1 MHTQIWCLLTT
12 VDSASLARQMA
23 HEAVEAKLAA
33 CVQIEDGITSVY
45 KWKGAAEAAK
55 ESRLLFKLD
64 SSRMDR
70 LRAWL
75 QERHPY
81 DVPEILAWPVPEVNA
96 AYAEWIRE
104 G

>member
-1 MHTQIWCLLTT
+1 MDTQIWCLLTT
-12 VDSASLARQMA
+12 VDSANLARQMA
-23 HEAVEAKLAA
+23 REAVEAKLAA

-45 KWKGAAEAAK
+45 RWKDATESAT

-64 SSRMDR
+64 SAKMEP

-75 QERHPY
+75 RERHPY
-81 DVPEILAWPVPEVNA
+81 DVPEILAWPAPEVDP
-96 AYAEWIRE
+96 AYAEWVRE